1 MSIHELEGQAGV
13 DRETMFTAR
22 RQTNFI
28 KAFKQMI

>member
-1 MSIHELEGQAGV
+1 MKLEGQGGRRL
-13 DRETMFTAR
+13 DRGTMIKVR